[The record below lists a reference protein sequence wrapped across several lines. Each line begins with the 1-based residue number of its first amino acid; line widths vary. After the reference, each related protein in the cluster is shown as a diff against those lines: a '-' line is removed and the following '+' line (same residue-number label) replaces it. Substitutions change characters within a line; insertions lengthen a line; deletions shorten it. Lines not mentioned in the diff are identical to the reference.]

1 MNVLVYHNQDSG
13 YNLYSATHAHVEFDI
28 IFGFSQGYEVWVF
41 DYGTFE
47 LAGDGG
53 YQNWAIGG
61 SFSGPSSDVT
71 FYSMN
76 GS

>member
-13 YNLYSATHAHVEFDI
+13 YDLYDATHAHYELDI
-28 IFGFSQGYEVWVF
+28 GLGFTQGYEVWVF

-47 LAGDGG
+47 LVGDGG
-53 YQNWAIGG
+53 YANWAIGG
-61 SFSGPSSDVT
+61 SFSGPSDDVT

-76 GS
+76 GN

>member
-13 YNLYSATHAHVEFDI
+13 YDLHSATHAHVEFDI